1 MRAFVQEINPSVG
14 PQLTLL
20 VLPEEYVYPPFGA
33 LIQRSEA
40 DVLTQNP
47 Q

>member
-1 MRAFVQEINPSVG
+1 MRASVREISPSIG

-20 VLPEEYVYPPFGA
+20 VLPEEYVYPPLSA
-33 LIQRSEA
+33 LIQILEA
-40 DVLTQNP
+40 DVLTQNT

>member
-1 MRAFVQEINPSVG
+1 MRASVREISPSIG

-20 VLPEEYVYPPFGA
+20 VLPEEYVYPPLSA
-33 LIQRSEA
+33 LIQRLEA